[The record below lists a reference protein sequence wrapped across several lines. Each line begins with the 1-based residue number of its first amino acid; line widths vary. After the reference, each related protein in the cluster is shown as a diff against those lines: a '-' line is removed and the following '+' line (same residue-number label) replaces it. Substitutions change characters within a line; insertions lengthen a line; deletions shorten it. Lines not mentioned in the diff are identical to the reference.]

1 MRPKVYVTFDLP
13 PPGEELLRD
22 ACDVTV
28 HQGEGPP
35 ARDELIR
42 NLRGADALLCI
53 LTTRI
58 DRDVIAAADRLKI
71 ISTMSVGFEHIDVAA
86 ATARGIYVG
95 YTPGVLTDATAD
107 LAFSLLMAA
116 ARRIAEADRFVRS
129 RSWKQWSPRLLLGQT
144 IWGKTLGIVGLGRI
158 GQAVAQRARGFNMR
172 ILYTDETRRSP
183 DEEQRLSV
191 EYHPLDALIRE
202 SDFITLHV
210 PLNDRTH
217 HLIDDGRL
225 KAMKRSAILV
235 NTSRGAVVDQQALV
249 AALKEQWIAG
259 AGLDVFEQEPIAGDD
274 PLLALDNVVLLPHIG
289 SATHETRGK
298 MAEIAARNI
307 LNVLAGKKPLYAV
320 NEPASPG

>member
-1 MRPKVYVTFDLP
+1 MLPKVYVTFQLP
-13 PPGEELLRD
+13 PPGEELLRES
-22 ACDVTV
+22 CELIV

-35 ARDELIR
+35 DRDELIR
-42 NLRGADALLCI
+42 NLREADALLCI

-58 DRDVIAAADRLKI
+58 DREVIAAGERLKI

-86 ATARGIYVG
+86 ASARGIYVG

-116 ARRIAEADRFVRS
+116 ARRIGEAERFVRS
-129 RSWKQWSPRLLLGQT
+129 RSWKLWSPTLLLGQA

-172 ILYTDETRRSP
+172 ILYADEARRSP
-183 DEEQRLSV
+183 DEEQQLSL
-191 EYHPLDALIRE
+191 EYRTLDALIRE

-235 NTSRGAVVDQQALV
+235 NTSRGGVVDQQAL
-249 AALKEQWIAG
+249 ARALSERWIAG
-259 AGLDVFEQEPIAGDD
+259 AGLDVFEQEPVAEDD

-320 NEPASPG
+320 NEQALRR